1 MRNLL
6 IAGALVALLAGAC
19 TTQQLADTVRIL
31 TEEEDALT
39 TSDVESGLRAAL
51 VKGVTEGTAEVSKVG
66 GYLNNPQIKIPF
78 PPEVVKV
85 ENTLRDIGM
94 GDLVDQF
101 VSTLNHGAEEAAKE
115 AKPIFVS
122 AIKQMTIADAWNI
135 LNGSKDEAT
144 QYLKRT
150 TTGELTAKFS
160 PVIESALQETG
171 ATRYYGEIVDKY
183 NSIPFIQK
191 VNPDLT
197 SYATELAIDGL
208 FVKIAEEEAKI
219 RENPAARTSEILQ
232 RVFGSLSKP

>member
-1 MRNLL
+1 MRK
-6 IAGALVALLAGAC
+6 VFFVSALLAVLVGSC
-19 TTQQLADTVRIL
+19 TSQQLAETMRVL
-31 TEEEDALT
+31 TEEDTALT
-39 TSDVESGLRAAL
+39 TGDVESGLRAAL
-51 VKGVTEGTAEVSKVG
+51 IKGVSEGAGEVSKVG
-66 GYLNNPQIKIPF
+66 GYLNNPKIKIPF

-94 GDLVDQF
+94 GSLVDDF

-135 LNGSKDEAT
+135 LNGNNDEAT

-150 TTGELTAKFS
+150 TTSELTAKFS
-160 PVIESALQETG
+160 PVIDAALQQTG
-171 ATRYYGEIVDKY
+171 ATRYYTQIVDKY

-197 SYATELAIDGL
+197 AYATERAIDGL

-219 RENPAARTSEILQ
+219 RENPAARTSEIL
-232 RVFGSLSKP
+232 RKVFGAQNRP